1 MNKKLL
7 YLMAIALLF
16 SVQKQ
21 AQSTF
26 KYTATEKL
34 ERVEEI
40 GQRVGNDDKGLIIIN
55 GQKQIIK

>member
-16 SVQKQ
+16 SVQMQ

-26 KYTATEKL
+26 KYTATKKVSSLSTDKSKSLNNKL
-34 ERVEEI
+34 
-40 GQRVGNDDKGLIIIN
+40 
-55 GQKQIIK
+55 

>member
-1 MNKKLL
+1 
-7 YLMAIALLF
+7 MAIALLF
-16 SVQKQ
+16 SVQMQ

-26 KYTATEKL
+26 KYTATKKL
-34 ERVEEI
+34 ERFEEI